1 MDLEEADGGR
11 TIRGPQYTKND
22 TDFYVSA
29 AAEDPLAAEDDSRN
43 PFKQDPTQQ
52 PILDPDEAA
61 LAALNGTYT
70 SSNVGPKVAST
81 AAPEATLGEGV
92 KTTPAKSQADN
103 ANENVEDNH
112 GEGLSIERRRSSTKR
127 SRADSSLDAD
137 EADEPSETEEDA
149 ESSQGVAKK
158 ARRHRDSDNALVI
171 QPDDTVEEE
180 DRKMRANLQLVGTDI
195 DREDDRDQDK
205 DQQDNGDRAN
215 ISRSTADAEETVDDD
230 YNLSTSEDQQKRRQP
245 TKSDN
250 EVKPVPLMDQ
260 LTLPK
265 TAEKVVSADNR
276 EIPRDV
282 GDDDDD
288 IEAKRDDDYDVENYA
303 EYEDDQDDV
312 GQEMEEDGPDMD
324 ERLMV
329 DEELFGPPI
338 VGEDG
343 QDVMGLEHGAEAEV
357 AT

>member
-1 MDLEEADGGR
+1 MDLEMADGGR
-11 TIRGPQYTKND
+11 NTRGPQYTKND

-29 AAEDPLAAEDDSRN
+29 AAEDSLVDEDDSHN

-61 LAALNGTYT
+61 LAALNGTCTT
-70 SSNVGPKVAST
+70 SNTGPKVAST
-81 AAPEATLGEGV
+81 VVPEPTLGEGV
-92 KTTPAKSQADN
+92 KKAEEESPADDN
-103 ANENVEDNH
+103 P
-112 GEGLSIERRRSSTKR
+112 GEGSSKERRRSSAKR
-127 SRADSSLDAD
+127 SRADSSLDAE
-137 EADEPSETEEDA
+137 EAGEPFESEDA
-149 ESSQGVAKK
+149 ESSQPVDKK
-158 ARRHRDSDNALVI
+158 ACRHRDSDNPLVI
-171 QPDDTVEEE
+171 KPDDTVQDE
-180 DRKMRANLQLVGTDI
+180 DRKMRANMQRVGTEI
-195 DREDDRDQDK
+195 DPEDDRDQNK
-205 DQQDNGDRAN
+205 DQQDNGGRTN
-215 ISRSTADAEETVDDD
+215 NSTTAEESVDDD
-230 YNLSTSEDQQKRRQP
+230 FDLSKSTDPNNKEENDQLKRRPP

-265 TAEKVVSADNR
+265 TSDEVNQ

-288 IEAKRDDDYDVENYA
+288 IEAKMDDDYDVENYA

-312 GQEMEEDGPDMD
+312 GQEMKEDGPDMD

-329 DEELFGPPI
+329 DEELFGPSI

-343 QDVMGLEHGAEAEV
+343 EDVMGR
-357 AT
+357 